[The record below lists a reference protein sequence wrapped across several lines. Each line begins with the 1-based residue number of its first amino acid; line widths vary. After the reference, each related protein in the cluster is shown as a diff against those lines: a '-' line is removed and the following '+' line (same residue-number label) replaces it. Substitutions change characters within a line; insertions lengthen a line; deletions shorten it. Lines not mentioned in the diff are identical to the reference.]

1 MSELIPDVGYVSLN
15 KFGEQLCGDHVEIV
29 DREDGSLV
37 VVLADGLGSGVK
49 ASILSTLTA
58 KIISTM
64 MANGLSLADCVD
76 TIAATLPVCS
86 ERQVAY
92 STFTILRFAGGKTA
106 QIIQYDNPHVI
117 LLRDG
122 HPYAYP
128 QDMVEIDGK
137 KIYQASLD
145 LMENDTF
152 VAFSDGAL
160 HASVGPVLDLTWDRW
175 AIGQFLETMYDPHA
189 TAKTV
194 SSVLAGE
201 CKRLYGERPGDDT
214 TVCTVRLR
222 RRQTVSLMLGPSR
235 DPDDEE
241 GMLASFF
248 AEPGKHIVSGG
259 TTSALAARHLGRELD
274 TSLPAY
280 VDPEIPP
287 TAKLEGVDL
296 VTEGVVTL
304 SRVVEYAQD
313 YLGDNARYAE
323 WGYKKDG
330 ASLAARMLFEEAT
343 DVNLYIGR
351 AVNPAHQAEGLPI
364 GFDRK
369 MQIADQLSDCLKR
382 MGKAVKT
389 YRF

>member
-92 STFTILRFAGGKTA
+92 STFTILRFAGGRTA
-106 QIIQYDNPHVI
+106 QIIQFDNPHVI

-122 HPYAYP
+122 RPYAYP

-137 KIYQASLD
+137 KIYQADRD
-145 LMENDTF
+145 LMEHDTF

-175 AIGQFLETMYDPHA
+175 AIGQFLETMYDPNA

-194 SSVLAGE
+194 SSLLAGE
-201 CKRLYGERPGDDT
+201 CRRLYGGRPGDDT

-280 VDPEIPP
+280 VDPEIPH

-304 SRVVEYAQD
+304 SRVVEYAQN

>member
-29 DREDGSLV
+29 DGEDGSLV

-92 STFTILRFAGGKTA
+92 STFTILRFAGGRTA
-106 QIIQYDNPHVI
+106 QIIQFDNPHVI

-122 HPYAYP
+122 RPYAYP

-137 KIYQASLD
+137 KIYQADLD
-145 LMENDTF
+145 LMEHDTF

-175 AIGQFLETMYDPHA
+175 AIGQFLETMYDPNA

-194 SSVLAGE
+194 SSLLAGE
-201 CKRLYGERPGDDT
+201 CRRLYGGRPGDDT

-304 SRVVEYAQD
+304 SRVVEYAQN

>member
-29 DREDGSLV
+29 DGGDGSLV

-92 STFTILRFAGGKTA
+92 STFTILRFEGEQA
-106 QIIQYDNPHVI
+106 QIIQFDNPHVI

-122 HPYAYP
+122 RTYAYP

-137 KIYQASLD
+137 KIYQADLD
-145 LMENDTF
+145 LMEHDTF

-194 SSVLAGE
+194 SSILAGE
-201 CKRLYGERPGDDT
+201 CRRLYGGRPGDDT

-287 TAKLEGVDL
+287 TARLEGVDL

-304 SRVVEYAQD
+304 SRVVEYAVD
-313 YLGDNARYAE
+313 YLGDNTRYSQ

>member
-29 DREDGSLV
+29 DGGDGSLV

-241 GMLASFF
+241 AMLTAFF

-274 TSLPAY
+274 TTLPAY

-287 TAKLEGVDL
+287 TARLEGVDL

-304 SRVVEYAQD
+304 GRVVEYARD
-313 YLGDNARYAE
+313 YLGDNARYSQ

-330 ASLAARMLFEEAT
+330 ASLAARMLFEDAT
-343 DVNLYIGR
+343 HVNLYIGR
-351 AVNPAHQAEGLPI
+351 AVNPAHQAAGLPI

-369 MQIADQLSDCLKR
+369 MQIADQLSDCLKQ
-382 MGKAVKT
+382 MGKTVKM
-389 YRF
+389 YKF

>member
-92 STFTILRFAGGKTA
+92 STFTILRFAGGRTA
-106 QIIQYDNPHVI
+106 QIIQFDNPHVI

-122 HPYAYP
+122 RPYAYP

-137 KIYQASLD
+137 KIYQADLD
-145 LMENDTF
+145 LMEHDTF

-175 AIGQFLETMYDPHA
+175 AIGQFLETMYDPNA

-194 SSVLAGE
+194 SSLLAGE
-201 CKRLYGERPGDDT
+201 CRRLYGGRPGDDT

-382 MGKAVKT
+382 MGTGVKT

>member
-29 DREDGSLV
+29 DGEDGSLV

-92 STFTILRFAGGKTA
+92 STFTILRFAGGRTA
-106 QIIQYDNPHVI
+106 QIIQFDNPHVI

-122 HPYAYP
+122 RPYAYP

-137 KIYQASLD
+137 KIYQADLD
-145 LMENDTF
+145 LMEYDTF

-175 AIGQFLETMYDPHA
+175 AIGQFLETMYDPNA

-194 SSVLAGE
+194 PSLLAGE
-201 CKRLYGERPGDDT
+201 CRRLYGGRPGDDT

>member
-92 STFTILRFAGGKTA
+92 STFTILRFAGGRTA
-106 QIIQYDNPHVI
+106 QIIQFDNPHVI

-122 HPYAYP
+122 RPYAYP

-137 KIYQASLD
+137 KIYQADLD
-145 LMENDTF
+145 LMEHDTF

-160 HASVGPVLDLTWDRW
+160 HASVGPVLVLTWDRW
-175 AIGQFLETMYDPHA
+175 AIGQFLETMYDPNA

-194 SSVLAGE
+194 SSLLAGE
-201 CKRLYGERPGDDT
+201 CRRLYGGRPGDDT

-369 MQIADQLSDCLKR
+369 MQIADQLTDCLKR

>member
-92 STFTILRFAGGKTA
+92 STFTILRFAGGRTA
-106 QIIQYDNPHVI
+106 QIIQFDNPHVI

-122 HPYAYP
+122 RPYAYP

-137 KIYQASLD
+137 KIYQADLD
-145 LMENDTF
+145 LMEHDTF

-175 AIGQFLETMYDPHA
+175 AIGQFLETMYDPNA

-194 SSVLAGE
+194 SSLLAGE
-201 CKRLYGERPGDDT
+201 CRRLYGGRPGDDT

-369 MQIADQLSDCLKR
+369 MQITDQLSDCLKR

>member
-92 STFTILRFAGGKTA
+92 STFTILRFAGGRTA
-106 QIIQYDNPHVI
+106 QIIQFDNPHVI

-122 HPYAYP
+122 RPYAYP

-137 KIYQASLD
+137 KIYQADLD

-175 AIGQFLETMYDPHA
+175 AIGQFLETMYDPNA

-194 SSVLAGE
+194 SSLLAGE
-201 CKRLYGERPGDDT
+201 CRRLYGGRPGDDT

-274 TSLPAY
+274 TTLPAY

>member
-29 DREDGSLV
+29 DGEDGSLV

-92 STFTILRFAGGKTA
+92 STFTILRFAGGRTA
-106 QIIQYDNPHVI
+106 QIIQFDNPHVI

-122 HPYAYP
+122 RPYAYP

-137 KIYQASLD
+137 KIYQADLD
-145 LMENDTF
+145 LMEHDTF

-175 AIGQFLETMYDPHA
+175 AIGQFLETMYDPNA

-194 SSVLAGE
+194 SSLLAGE
-201 CKRLYGERPGDDT
+201 CRRLYGGRPGDDT

-235 DPDDEE
+235 DPDDEG

-274 TSLPAY
+274 TTLPAY

-304 SRVVEYAQD
+304 SRVVEYAQN

>member
-29 DREDGSLV
+29 AREDGSLV

-92 STFTILRFAGGKTA
+92 STFTILRFAGGRTA
-106 QIIQYDNPHVI
+106 QIIQFDNRHVI

-122 HPYAYP
+122 RPYAYP

-137 KIYQASLD
+137 KIYQADLD
-145 LMENDTF
+145 LMEHDTF

-175 AIGQFLETMYDPHA
+175 AIGQFLETMYDPNA

-194 SSVLAGE
+194 SSLLAGE
-201 CKRLYGERPGDDT
+201 CRRLYGGRPGDDT

>member
-29 DREDGSLV
+29 DGGDGSLV

-92 STFTILRFAGGKTA
+92 STFTILRFEGEQA
-106 QIIQYDNPHVI
+106 QIIQFDNPHVI

-137 KIYQASLD
+137 KIYQAAID
-145 LMENDTF
+145 LRENDTF

-194 SSVLAGE
+194 SSLLAGE

-241 GMLASFF
+241 AMLTAFF

-274 TSLPAY
+274 TTLPAY

-287 TAKLEGVDL
+287 TARLEGVDL

-304 SRVVEYAQD
+304 SRVVEYAVD
-313 YLGDNARYAE
+313 YLEDNTRYSQ

-351 AVNPAHQAEGLPI
+351 AVNPAHQSAGMPI

-369 MQIADQLSDCLKR
+369 MQIADQLADCLRR
-382 MGKAVKT
+382 MGKQVSM

>member
-92 STFTILRFAGGKTA
+92 STFTILRFAGGRTA
-106 QIIQYDNPHVI
+106 QIIQFDNPHVI

-122 HPYAYP
+122 RPYAYP

-137 KIYQASLD
+137 KIYQADLD
-145 LMENDTF
+145 LMEHDTF

-175 AIGQFLETMYDPHA
+175 AIGQFLETMYDPNA

-194 SSVLAGE
+194 SSLLAGE
-201 CKRLYGERPGDDT
+201 CRRLYGGRPGDDT

-274 TSLPAY
+274 TTLPAY

-369 MQIADQLSDCLKR
+369 MQIADQLSDCLKQ

>member
-29 DREDGSLV
+29 DGGDGSLV
-37 VVLADGLGSGVK
+37 AVLADGLGSGVK

-92 STFTILRFAGGKTA
+92 STFTILRFAGGRTA
-106 QIIQYDNPHVI
+106 QIIQFDNPHVI

-122 HPYAYP
+122 RPYAYP

-137 KIYQASLD
+137 KIYQADLD
-145 LMENDTF
+145 LMEHDTF

-175 AIGQFLETMYDPHA
+175 AIGQFLETMYDPNA

-194 SSVLAGE
+194 SSLLAGE
-201 CKRLYGERPGDDT
+201 CRRLYGGRPGDDT

-330 ASLAARMLFEEAT
+330 ASLAARMLFEDAT
-343 DVNLYIGR
+343 HVNLYIGR
-351 AVNPAHQAEGLPI
+351 AVNPAHQAAGLPI

-369 MQIADQLSDCLKR
+369 MQIADQLSDCLKQ
-382 MGKAVKT
+382 MGKTVKM
-389 YRF
+389 YKF

>member
-29 DREDGSLV
+29 DGGDGSLV

-241 GMLASFF
+241 AMLTAFF

-274 TSLPAY
+274 TTLPTY

-287 TAKLEGVDL
+287 TARLEGVDL

-304 SRVVEYAQD
+304 GRVVEYARD
-313 YLGDNARYAE
+313 YLGDNARYSQ

-330 ASLAARMLFEEAT
+330 ASLAARMLFEDAT
-343 DVNLYIGR
+343 HVNLYIGR
-351 AVNPAHQAEGLPI
+351 AVNPAHQAAGLPI

-369 MQIADQLSDCLKR
+369 MQIADQLSDCLKQ
-382 MGKAVKT
+382 MGKTVKM
-389 YRF
+389 YKF

>member
-92 STFTILRFAGGKTA
+92 STFTILRFAGGRTA
-106 QIIQYDNPHVI
+106 QIIQFDNPHVI

-122 HPYAYP
+122 RPYAYP

-137 KIYQASLD
+137 KIYQADLD
-145 LMENDTF
+145 LMEHDTF

-175 AIGQFLETMYDPHA
+175 AIGQFLETMYDPNA

-194 SSVLAGE
+194 SSLLAGE
-201 CKRLYGERPGDDT
+201 CRRLYGGRPGDDT

-274 TSLPAY
+274 TTLPAY

-304 SRVVEYAQD
+304 RRVVEYAQD

>member
-29 DREDGSLV
+29 DGEDGSLV

-86 ERQVAY
+86 ERKVAY
-92 STFTILRFAGGKTA
+92 STFTILRFAGGRTA
-106 QIIQYDNPHVI
+106 QIIQFDNPHVI

-122 HPYAYP
+122 RPYAYP

-137 KIYQASLD
+137 KIYQADLD
-145 LMENDTF
+145 LMEHDTF

-175 AIGQFLETMYDPHA
+175 AIGQFLETMYDPNA

-194 SSVLAGE
+194 SSLLAGE
-201 CKRLYGERPGDDT
+201 CRRLYGGRPGDDT

>member
-29 DREDGSLV
+29 DGEDGSLV

-92 STFTILRFAGGKTA
+92 STFTILRFEGGKTA
-106 QIIQYDNPHVI
+106 QIIQFDNPHVI

-137 KIYQASLD
+137 KIYQADLD
-145 LMENDTF
+145 LMEHDTF

-175 AIGQFLETMYDPHA
+175 AIGQFLETMYDPNA

-194 SSVLAGE
+194 SSLLAGE
-201 CKRLYGERPGDDT
+201 CRRLYGGRPGDDT

>member
-29 DREDGSLV
+29 DGEDGSLV

-92 STFTILRFAGGKTA
+92 STFTILRFAGGRTA
-106 QIIQYDNPHVI
+106 QIIQFDNPHVI

-122 HPYAYP
+122 RPYAYP

-137 KIYQASLD
+137 KIYQADLD
-145 LMENDTF
+145 LMEYDTF

-175 AIGQFLETMYDPHA
+175 AIGQFLETMYDPNA

-194 SSVLAGE
+194 SSLLAGE
-201 CKRLYGERPGDDT
+201 CRRLYGGRPGDDT

-222 RRQTVSLMLGPSR
+222 RRQTVSLMLGPSP

>member
-29 DREDGSLV
+29 DGGDGSLV
-37 VVLADGLGSGVK
+37 AVLADGLGSGVK

-241 GMLASFF
+241 AMLTAFF

-274 TSLPAY
+274 TTLPAY

-287 TAKLEGVDL
+287 TARLEGVDL

-304 SRVVEYAQD
+304 GRVVEYARD
-313 YLGDNARYAE
+313 YLGDNARYSQ

-330 ASLAARMLFEEAT
+330 ASLAARMLFEDAT
-343 DVNLYIGR
+343 HVNLYIGR
-351 AVNPAHQAEGLPI
+351 AVNPAHQAAGLPI

-369 MQIADQLSDCLKR
+369 MQIADQLSDCLKQ
-382 MGKAVKT
+382 MGKTVKM
-389 YRF
+389 YKF

>member
-29 DREDGSLV
+29 DGGDGSLV
-37 VVLADGLGSGVK
+37 AVLADGLGSGVK

-64 MANGLSLADCVD
+64 MANGLFLADCVD

-92 STFTILRFAGGKTA
+92 STFTILRFEGGRTA

-122 HPYAYP
+122 RPYAYP
-128 QDMVEIDGK
+128 QDMVEIGGK
-137 KIYQASLD
+137 KICQASLA
-145 LMENDTF
+145 LQENDTF

-222 RRQTVSLMLGPSR
+222 RRQSVSLMLGPSR

-241 GMLASFF
+241 AMLTAFF

-274 TSLPAY
+274 TTLPAY

-287 TAKLEGVDL
+287 TARLEGVDL

-304 SRVVEYAQD
+304 GRVVEYARD
-313 YLGDNARYAE
+313 YLGDNARYSQ

-330 ASLAARMLFEEAT
+330 ASLAARMLFEDAT
-343 DVNLYIGR
+343 HVNLYIGR
-351 AVNPAHQAEGLPI
+351 AVNPAHQAAGLPI

-369 MQIADQLSDCLKR
+369 MQIADQLSDCLKQ
-382 MGKAVKT
+382 MGKTVKM
-389 YRF
+389 YKF

>member
-92 STFTILRFAGGKTA
+92 STFTILRFAGGRTA
-106 QIIQYDNPHVI
+106 QIIQFDNPHVI

-122 HPYAYP
+122 RPYAYP

-137 KIYQASLD
+137 KIYQADLD
-145 LMENDTF
+145 LMEHDTF

-175 AIGQFLETMYDPHA
+175 AIGQFLETMYDPNA

-194 SSVLAGE
+194 SSLLAGE
-201 CKRLYGERPGDDT
+201 CRRLYGGRPGDDT

-274 TSLPAY
+274 TTLPAY

-330 ASLAARMLFEEAT
+330 TSLAARMLFEEAT

>member
-92 STFTILRFAGGKTA
+92 STFTILRFAGGRTA
-106 QIIQYDNPHVI
+106 QIIQFDNPHVI

-122 HPYAYP
+122 RPYAYP

-137 KIYQASLD
+137 KIYQADLD
-145 LMENDTF
+145 LMEHDTF

-175 AIGQFLETMYDPHA
+175 AIGQFLETMYDPNA

-194 SSVLAGE
+194 SSLLAGE
-201 CKRLYGERPGDDT
+201 CRRLYGGRPGDDT

-304 SRVVEYAQD
+304 SRVVEYAQN

>member
-29 DREDGSLV
+29 DGEDGSLV

-92 STFTILRFAGGKTA
+92 STFTILRFAGGRTA
-106 QIIQYDNPHVI
+106 QIIQFDNPHVI

-122 HPYAYP
+122 RPYAYP

-137 KIYQASLD
+137 KIYQADLD
-145 LMENDTF
+145 LMEYDTF

-175 AIGQFLETMYDPHA
+175 AIGQFLETMYDPNA

-194 SSVLAGE
+194 SSLLAGE
-201 CKRLYGERPGDDT
+201 CRRLYGGRPGDDT

>member
-92 STFTILRFAGGKTA
+92 STFTILRFAGGRTA
-106 QIIQYDNPHVI
+106 QIIQFDNPHVI

-122 HPYAYP
+122 RPYAYP

-137 KIYQASLD
+137 KIYQADLD
-145 LMENDTF
+145 LMEHDTF

-175 AIGQFLETMYDPHA
+175 AIGQFLETMYDPNA

-194 SSVLAGE
+194 SSLLAGE
-201 CKRLYGERPGDDT
+201 CRRLYGGRPGDDT

>member
-29 DREDGSLV
+29 DGGDGSLV
-37 VVLADGLGSGVK
+37 AVLADGLGSGVK

-92 STFTILRFAGGKTA
+92 STFTILRFEGGRTA

-122 HPYAYP
+122 RPYAYP
-128 QDMVEIDGK
+128 QDMVEIGGK
-137 KIYQASLD
+137 KICQASLA
-145 LMENDTF
+145 LQENDTF

-175 AIGQFLETMYDPHA
+175 AIGQFLETMYDPRA

-194 SSVLAGE
+194 SSLLTGE
-201 CKRLYGERPGDDT
+201 CRRLYGGRPGDDT

-222 RRQTVSLMLGPSR
+222 RRQIVNLMLGPSR

-241 GMLASFF
+241 VMLTAFF
-248 AEPGKHIVSGG
+248 AQPGKHIVSGG

-274 TSLPAY
+274 TSLPVY

-296 VTEGVVTL
+296 VTEGVITL
-304 SRVVEYAQD
+304 GRVVEYAAD
-313 YLGDNARYAE
+313 CLGDNARYAE

-330 ASLAARMLFEEAT
+330 ASLAARMLFEDAT

-351 AVNPAHQAEGLPI
+351 AVNPAHQSAGMPI

-369 MQIADQLSDCLKR
+369 MQIADQLSDCLRR
-382 MGKAVKT
+382 MGKQVAVYK
-389 YRF
+389 F

>member
-92 STFTILRFAGGKTA
+92 STFTILRFAGGRTA
-106 QIIQYDNPHVI
+106 QIIQFDNPHVI

-122 HPYAYP
+122 RPYAYP

-137 KIYQASLD
+137 KIYQADLD
-145 LMENDTF
+145 LMEHDTF

-175 AIGQFLETMYDPHA
+175 AIGQFLETMYDPNA

-194 SSVLAGE
+194 SSLLAGE
-201 CKRLYGERPGDDT
+201 CRRLYGGRPGDAT

-274 TSLPAY
+274 TTLPAY

-369 MQIADQLSDCLKR
+369 MQIADQLSDCLKQ

>member
-29 DREDGSLV
+29 DGGDGSLV

-92 STFTILRFAGGKTA
+92 STFTILRFAGGRTA
-106 QIIQYDNPHVI
+106 QIIQFDNPHVI

-122 HPYAYP
+122 RPYAYP

-137 KIYQASLD
+137 KIYQADLD
-145 LMENDTF
+145 LMEHDTF

-175 AIGQFLETMYDPHA
+175 AIGQFLETMYDPNA

-194 SSVLAGE
+194 SSLLAGE
-201 CKRLYGERPGDDT
+201 CRRLYGGRPGDDT

>member
-29 DREDGSLV
+29 DGEDGSLV

-92 STFTILRFAGGKTA
+92 STFTILRFAGGRTA
-106 QIIQYDNPHVI
+106 QIIQFDNPHVI

-122 HPYAYP
+122 RPYAYP

-137 KIYQASLD
+137 KIYQADLD
-145 LMENDTF
+145 LMEYDTF

-175 AIGQFLETMYDPHA
+175 AIGQFLETMYDPNA

-194 SSVLAGE
+194 SSLQAGE
-201 CKRLYGERPGDDT
+201 CRRLYGGRPGDDT

>member
-92 STFTILRFAGGKTA
+92 STFTILRFAGGRTA
-106 QIIQYDNPHVI
+106 QIIQFDNPHVI

-122 HPYAYP
+122 RPYAYP

-137 KIYQASLD
+137 KIYQADLD
-145 LMENDTF
+145 LMEHDTF

-175 AIGQFLETMYDPHA
+175 AIGQFLETMYDPNA

-194 SSVLAGE
+194 SSLLAGE
-201 CKRLYGERPGDDT
+201 CRRLYGGRPGDDT

-274 TSLPAY
+274 TTLPAY

-330 ASLAARMLFEEAT
+330 ASLAARTLFVEAT
-343 DVNLYIGR
+343 V
-351 AVNPAHQAEGLPI
+351 VNPSNSRAANSPPQAEGLPI

>member
-92 STFTILRFAGGKTA
+92 STFTILRFAGGRTA
-106 QIIQYDNPHVI
+106 QIIQFDNPHVI

-122 HPYAYP
+122 RPYAYP

-137 KIYQASLD
+137 KIYQADLD
-145 LMENDTF
+145 LMEHDTF

-175 AIGQFLETMYDPHA
+175 AIGQFLETMYDPNA

-194 SSVLAGE
+194 SSLLAGE
-201 CKRLYGERPGDDT
+201 CRRLYGGRPGDDT

-274 TSLPAY
+274 TTLPAY

-304 SRVVEYAQD
+304 SRVVEYAQN

>member
-29 DREDGSLV
+29 DGEDGSLV

-92 STFTILRFAGGKTA
+92 STFTILRFAGGRTA
-106 QIIQYDNPHVI
+106 QIIQFDNPHVI

-122 HPYAYP
+122 RPYAYP
-128 QDMVEIDGK
+128 QDRVEIDGK
-137 KIYQASLD
+137 KIYQADLD
-145 LMENDTF
+145 LMEHDTF

-175 AIGQFLETMYDPHA
+175 AIGQFLETMYDPNA

-194 SSVLAGE
+194 SSLLAGE
-201 CKRLYGERPGDDT
+201 CRRLYGGRPGDDT

>member
-92 STFTILRFAGGKTA
+92 STFTILRFAGGRTA
-106 QIIQYDNPHVI
+106 QIIQFDNPHVI

-122 HPYAYP
+122 RPYAYP

-137 KIYQASLD
+137 KIYQADLD
-145 LMENDTF
+145 LMEHDTF

-175 AIGQFLETMYDPHA
+175 AIGQFLETMYDPNA

-194 SSVLAGE
+194 SSLLAGE
-201 CKRLYGERPGDDT
+201 CRRLYGGRPGDDT

-248 AEPGKHIVSGG
+248 AESGKHIVSGG

-323 WGYKKDG
+323 WGYKKDS

>member
-29 DREDGSLV
+29 DGEDGSLV

-92 STFTILRFAGGKTA
+92 STFTILRFAGGRTA
-106 QIIQYDNPHVI
+106 QIIQFDNPHVI

-137 KIYQASLD
+137 KIYQADLD
-145 LMENDTF
+145 LMEHDTF

-175 AIGQFLETMYDPHA
+175 AIGQFLETMYDPNA

-194 SSVLAGE
+194 SSLLAGE
-201 CKRLYGERPGDDT
+201 CRRLYGGRPGDDT

>member
-29 DREDGSLV
+29 DGEDGSLV
-37 VVLADGLGSGVK
+37 VVLVDGLGSGVK

-92 STFTILRFAGGKTA
+92 STFTILRFAGGRTA
-106 QIIQYDNPHVI
+106 QIIQFDNPHVI

-122 HPYAYP
+122 RPYAYP

-137 KIYQASLD
+137 KIYQADLD
-145 LMENDTF
+145 LMEHDTF

-175 AIGQFLETMYDPHA
+175 AIGQFLETMYDPNA

-194 SSVLAGE
+194 SSLLAGE
-201 CKRLYGERPGDDT
+201 CRRLYGGRPGDDT

>member
-29 DREDGSLV
+29 DGEDGSLV

-92 STFTILRFAGGKTA
+92 STFTILRFEGGKTA
-106 QIIQYDNPHVI
+106 QIIQFDNPHVI

-137 KIYQASLD
+137 KIYQAAID
-145 LMENDTF
+145 LRENDTF

-194 SSVLAGE
+194 SSILAGE

-222 RRQTVSLMLGPSR
+222 QRQTVSLMLGPSR

-241 GMLASFF
+241 RMLTAFF
-248 AEPGKHIVSGG
+248 AEPGRHIVSGG

-274 TSLPAY
+274 TTLPAY

-304 SRVVEYAQD
+304 SRVVEYAMD
-313 YLGDNARYAE
+313 YLGDNARYSQ

-369 MQIADQLSDCLKR
+369 MQIADQLSDCLRR
-382 MGKAVKT
+382 MGKTVRT
-389 YRF
+389 YKF

>member
-29 DREDGSLV
+29 DGEDGSLV

-92 STFTILRFAGGKTA
+92 STFTILRFEGEQA
-106 QIIQYDNPHVI
+106 QIIQFDNPHVI

-137 KIYQASLD
+137 KIYQAAITLQ
-145 LMENDTF
+145 ENDTF

-194 SSVLAGE
+194 SSLLAGE

-241 GMLASFF
+241 TMLTAFF

-274 TSLPAY
+274 TTLPAY
-280 VDPEIPP
+280 MDPEIPP
-287 TAKLEGVDL
+287 TAKLEGV
-296 VTEGVVTL
+296 T
-304 SRVVEYAQD
+304 Q
-313 YLGDNARYAE
+313 
-323 WGYKKDG
+323 
-330 ASLAARMLFEEAT
+330 
-343 DVNLYIGR
+343 
-351 AVNPAHQAEGLPI
+351 
-364 GFDRK
+364 
-369 MQIADQLSDCLKR
+369 
-382 MGKAVKT
+382 
-389 YRF
+389 